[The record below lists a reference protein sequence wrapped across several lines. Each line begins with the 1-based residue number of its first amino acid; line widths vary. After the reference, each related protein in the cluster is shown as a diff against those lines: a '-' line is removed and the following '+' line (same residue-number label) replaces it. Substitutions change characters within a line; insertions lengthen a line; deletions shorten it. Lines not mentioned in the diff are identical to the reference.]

1 MKKNYIDLL
10 ENIYALAQTGIRYTK
25 SPFDM
30 ERYQKLLDIA
40 TQEYSEFTGLQTEV
54 LKERFNK
61 DLGYATPKVGVNGI
75 LFDEH
80 GRLLV
85 EHRSDDFLW
94 GLPGGWVDVG
104 EDPETAMKREFWEE
118 ARLVVEPVEI
128 IKFFAVSAGQ
138 FEQPHSSV
146 VVLYLCKYI
155 SGNIETSI
163 ESLEIKFVDPAEIT
177 SWHKN
182 HGIYAEAGVAHFHNS
197 NKQA

>member
-30 ERYQKLLDIA
+30 ERYQKLLNIA
-40 TQEYSEFTGLQTEV
+40 TQEYSEFTGLETEV
-54 LKERFNK
+54 LKERFRN

-75 LFDEH
+75 LFDDN

-94 GLPGGWVDVG
+94 GLPGGWVDIG

-118 ARLVVEPVEI
+118 ARLIVEPVEI
-128 IKFFAVSAGQ
+128 IKFFAVPAGQ
-138 FEQPHSSV
+138 FQQPHSSV
-146 VVLYLCKYI
+146 VVLYLCKYV

-177 SWHKN
+177 TWHKN
-182 HGIYAEAGVAHFHNS
+182 HGEYVKEALLHRKKALSQV
-197 NKQA
+197 

>member
-25 SPFDM
+25 NPFDM

-40 TQEYSEFTGLQTEV
+40 TQEYSEFTGLETEV

-118 ARLVVEPVEI
+118 ARLMVEPVEI
-128 IKFFAVSAGQ
+128 IKFFAVPAGQ

-163 ESLEIKFVDPAEIT
+163 ESLEIKFVDPTEIT

-182 HGIYAEAGVAHFHNS
+182 HGIYAEAGVAHFLNGH
-197 NKQA
+197 KQA

>member
-30 ERYQKLLDIA
+30 ERYQKLLNIA
-40 TQEYSEFTGLQTEV
+40 TQEYSEFTGLETEV
-54 LKERFNK
+54 LKERFRN

-75 LFDEH
+75 LFDDN

-94 GLPGGWVDVG
+94 GLPGGWVDIG

-118 ARLVVEPVEI
+118 AR
-128 IKFFAVSAGQ
+128 AN
-138 FEQPHSSV
+138 
-146 VVLYLCKYI
+146 C
-155 SGNIETSI
+155 
-163 ESLEIKFVDPAEIT
+163 
-177 SWHKN
+177 
-182 HGIYAEAGVAHFHNS
+182 
-197 NKQA
+197 

>member
-1 MKKNYIDLL
+1 
-10 ENIYALAQTGIRYTK
+10 
-25 SPFDM
+25 M

-40 TQEYSEFTGLQTEV
+40 TQEYSEFTGLETEV
-54 LKERFNK
+54 LKERFRK

-75 LFDEH
+75 LFDDN

-94 GLPGGWVDVG
+94 GLPGGWVDIG

-118 ARLVVEPVEI
+118 ARLIVEPVEI
-128 IKFFAVSAGQ
+128 IKFFAVPAGQ
-138 FEQPHSSV
+138 FQQPHSSV
-146 VVLYLCKYI
+146 VVLYLCKYV

-177 SWHKN
+177 TWHKN
-182 HGIYAEAGVAHFHNS
+182 HGEYVKEALLHRKKALSQV
-197 NKQA
+197 

>member
-10 ENIYALAQTGIRYTK
+10 ENIYALAQTGIRYTQN
-25 SPFDM
+25 PFDM

-40 TQEYSEFTGLQTEV
+40 TQEYSEFTGLETEV

-75 LFDEH
+75 LFDEQ

-128 IKFFAVSAGQ
+128 IKFFAVPAGQ
-138 FEQPHSSV
+138 FGQPHSSV

-163 ESLEIKFVDPAEIT
+163 ESLEIKFVAPAEIT
-177 SWHKN
+177 NWHKN
-182 HGIYAEAGVAHFHNS
+182 HGQYVQTALLH
-197 NKQA
+197 KK